1 MTNNDILRSLRYLL
15 DISDAR
21 VVEIIG
27 LADQEVSLQ
36 EVAAWLAREDEEGYH
51 ACSDRRLAGF
61 LDGLVYAM
69 RGRDESRPPFPLEL
83 PMSNNQVLK
92 KLRVALE
99 LREDDI
105 LDILREADLPMTRAE
120 VGALFRKKDH
130 KNYRPC
136 GDQVLRNFLCGLT
149 ARRRPTQG

>member
-1 MTNNDILRSLRYLL
+1 
-15 DISDAR
+15 
-21 VVEIIG
+21 
-27 LADQEVSLQ
+27 
-36 EVAAWLAREDEEGYH
+36 
-51 ACSDRRLAGF
+51 
-61 LDGLVYAM
+61 
-69 RGRDESRPPFPLEL
+69 
-83 PMSNNQVLK
+83 MSNNQVLK

-136 GDQVLRNFLCGLT
+136 GDQVLRNFLRGLT